1 MPNIDGLDQV
11 TLSAQEPQ
19 RSDGGRTV
27 DLTSVIFASKRVLV
41 RVWRVLTAPVR
52 ILTPS
57 LGRAKIDRIS
67 IAPQDLRTTDPT
79 IAADIYAG
87 YFSFAGKVVS
97 TGGGS
102 PFDVVPPSRGWSE
115 TLMGFEWLRDIRAA
129 ETALARTN
137 ARTLVDDWINS
148 SNRSKHPI
156 AWEAPVIARR
166 LISWID
172 HSPIILDGADR
183 SFYKRFTV
191 SITRQCA
198 RLGRLMNDPAL
209 KQHRLI
215 GAIALTY
222 VAVCS
227 EGSKRLIRRASSAL
241 GHELKRYVLA
251 DGGTITR
258 NPQDIIELLAD
269 LLPLHYSFQAQNI
282 DAPAELIN
290 AIDRMMPMLRLFR
303 HGDGALA
310 LFNGMSATA
319 PDTVA
324 TLLAYQDSRSPVI
337 ENAPLAGYRRIQAA
351 EAVVIMDA
359 GKPPPEAFSSRAHA
373 GCLAFEFSYGFQR
386 MIVNCGAPVGVHDAR
401 RALARATAAHS
412 TATLNDTSSCH
423 FAPPDEVRWPQG
435 SPLMSGPKNV
445 KVSRDE
451 DDVSARIVASHD
463 GYRALFGVEH
473 RRSLTLG
480 KTGGWLIGE
489 DQFEAVNT
497 RRAARMPDAFALRFH
512 LHPQIEADVSEDGQT
527 VYLGGLETGVWTFSA
542 GGLPL
547 AIEESVFFAGLDG
560 SRRTR
565 QIVIS
570 GNFRQTPV
578 VRWVFVRDGELLD
591 PLEADVL
598 PN

>member
-1 MPNIDGLDQV
+1 MAGMQAADFN
-11 TLSAQEPQ
+11 SA
-19 RSDGGRTV
+19 V
-27 DLTSVIFASKRVLV
+27 FALKRVLA
-41 RVWRVLTAPVR
+41 RVSRAVSSPIRFLS
-52 ILTPS
+52 PS
-57 LGRAKIDRIS
+57 LGRVRIDRIA

-102 PFDVVPPSRGWSE
+102 PFDVLSPSRGWSE
-115 TLMGFEWLRDIRAA
+115 ALMGFGWLRDIRAA

-148 SNRSKHPI
+148 SSRLKDSI

-191 SITRQCA
+191 SIARQSA

-209 KQHRLI
+209 KRHRLT

-227 EGSKRLIRRASSAL
+227 EGSKRFVGRASATL
-241 GHELKRYVLA
+241 ARELKRYVLA

-258 NPQDIIELLAD
+258 NPQDLIELLAD
-269 LLPLHYSFQAQNI
+269 LLPLRYSFQAQGVE
-282 DAPAELIN
+282 APTELLN

-319 PDTVA
+319 PDTIA
-324 TLLAYQDSRSPVI
+324 TLLAYQDTRSPAI
-337 ENAPLAGYRRIQAA
+337 ENAPLSGYRRMQAG
-351 EAVVIMDA
+351 ETLLIMDA
-359 GKPPPEAFSSRAHA
+359 GRPPPQAFSSSSHA
-373 GCLAFEFSYGFQR
+373 GCLSFELSYGLQR
-386 MIVNCGAPVGVHDAR
+386 MIINCGAPIGGHDQL
-401 RALARATAAHS
+401 RALSRTTAAHS

-423 FAPPDEVRWPQG
+423 FAPVDEVRWPEG
-435 SPLMSGPKNV
+435 GPLISGPKNV
-445 KVSRDE
+445 RVARDN
-451 DDVSARIVASHD
+451 DDASERIVATHD
-463 GYRALFGVEH
+463 GYRTLFGVDH
-473 RRSLTLG
+473 QRSLTLG

-489 DQFEAVNT
+489 DRFDSVKLKK
-497 RRAARMPDAFALRFH
+497 AAQSPDSFTLRFH
-512 LHPQIEADVSEDGQT
+512 LHPQIEADISEDGT
-527 VYLGGLETGVWTFSA
+527 AIYLGGVETGVWTFSA
-542 GGLPL
+542 GGVPL
-547 AIEESVFFAGLDG
+547 ALEESVFFAGLHG
-560 SRRTR
+560 SRRTL
-565 QIVIS
+565 QIVVA
-570 GNFRQTPV
+570 GHFRQTPKL
-578 VRWVFVRDGELLD
+578 RWLFVREGELPTEYKD
-591 PLEADVL
+591 EAFPDE
-598 PN
+598 